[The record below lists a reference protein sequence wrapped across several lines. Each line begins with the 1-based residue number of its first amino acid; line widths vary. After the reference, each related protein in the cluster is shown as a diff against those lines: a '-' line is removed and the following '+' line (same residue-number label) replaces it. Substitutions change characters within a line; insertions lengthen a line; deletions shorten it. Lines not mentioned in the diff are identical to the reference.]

1 MIDLHDIDGTLRY
14 WAEHVLRR
22 EDGGLGYAS
31 QSIYRQIEPGKEAA
45 VGADVSRMF
54 AGVPLGV
61 MDADDVRKLDLVEHL
76 IMRVLDG
83 GSRSALLAFY
93 LQPGTV
99 DQKAKSLGTT
109 RRTMYR
115 WVDLAKANLKSKLLA
130 AARGVRQEGFA
141 FHVADMPQEA
151 ANTE

>member
-1 MIDLHDIDGTLRY
+1 MIDLNDIDGTLRF

-31 QSIYRQIEPGKEAA
+31 QSIYRQMEPGEEAA

-61 MDADDVRKLDLVEHL
+61 RDPADLAKLDLVER
-76 IMRVLDG
+76 IVMRELDA
-83 GSRSALLAFY
+83 GSRAALLAFY

-99 DQKAKSLGTT
+99 AQKARSLNVT
-109 RRTMYR
+109 RVTLYR
-115 WVDLAKANLKSKLLA
+115 WVDLAKASVKAKILA
-130 AARGVRQEGFA
+130 AQRGVRQEGFP
-141 FHVADMPQEA
+141 FHVANVPQEA
-151 ANTE
+151 ANAG